1 MHAALLYKLL
11 FSTPKIFPSLIIHH
25 YILYVSFAVTAF
37 AFNISIEDNPLVFAN
52 IPLSWTR
59 NEGDTNS
66 FWFDEYQ
73 LASDGSAS
81 KVLSVQVDGTS
92 SLNGTMS
99 SVFIRTGAHFIQAID
114 GNTNSAFFNS
124 TPVTAVAAS
133 TSSCTLGSVTAT
145 VTASSS
151 SSDGGLNSAL
161 SHDNSSVIIGATIG
175 TIVPLTMIVAFIV
188 VICFQRRSKSRQLED
203 SSESGSPRTPT
214 RTPTALSSAIT
225 YFTGPRNPNETI
237 TPFVA
242 IPEQHTR
249 PKVSPAIINRP
260 APQNTNSPGTNSSFF
275 AQPPAS
281 SVREKIFPPRSVNTP
296 ISPVTKHAVHD
307 TMAEQTLSSQ
317 SLVSIPADTH
327 LARLTTALPPLTQ
340 RQQLL
345 EEEAGRLRLQIMSM
359 VNSALSRSDQG
370 PTAQNFQSENHQMA
384 DEMERMRTQIEMLEQ
399 DRDSSWAR
407 GLSDEPPS
415 YIASIGR

>member
-1 MHAALLYKLL
+1 MYAALLYNLL
-11 FSTPKIFPSLIIHH
+11 FSAPKIFPSLILHH
-25 YILYVSFAVTAF
+25 HILYISFVVTAF
-37 AFNISIEDNPLVFAN
+37 AFNISIEDNPLVFAS

-81 KVLSVQVDGTS
+81 KVLSLQVDGTS

-99 SVFIRTGAHFIQAID
+99 SVFIRTGVHFIQAID

-151 SSDGGLNSAL
+151 SSDGGLNNAL

-175 TIVPLTMIVAFIV
+175 TIVPLTMIVAFV
-188 VICFQRRSKSRQLED
+188 AVICIQRRSKSNKFKD
-203 SSESGSPRTPT
+203 SSESESPRTPT
-214 RTPTALSSAIT
+214 RTPAALSSAIT
-225 YFTGPRNPNETI
+225 YFTGSGNPNETI

-249 PKVSPAIINRP
+249 PKGSPANRP
-260 APQNTNSPGTNSSFF
+260 APQNTNSPGTNSSLF
-275 AQPPAS
+275 ALPPAS
-281 SVREKIFPPRSVNTP
+281 SVREKIFAPLSVNTP
-296 ISPVTKHAVHD
+296 ISPVTTHVDHD
-307 TMAEQTLSSQ
+307 TVVEQTLSSQ

-327 LARLTTALPPLTQ
+327 LARMTTGLPPLTQ

-384 DEMERMRTQIEMLEQ
+384 AEMERMRRQIEMLEQ

-415 YIASIGR
+415 YIASIWR